1 MMGYYVESR
10 IVPYK
15 LCKSKLQKSILKKLN
30 VRGLNWKIKDQKNI
44 LYRELER
51 ERVLF
56 HWTMHSKGSHSEFTK
71 SFNFIFF
78 LFFFVIVMKCL
89 Y

>member
-15 LCKSKLQKSILKKLN
+15 LCKSKLQKSILKTLN
-30 VRGLNWKIKDQKNI
+30 VRGLNWKIKDQKKYYIENW
-44 LYRELER
+44 RER

-71 SFNFIFF
+71 SFNIYFFF
-78 LFFFVIVMKCL
+78 L
-89 Y
+89 